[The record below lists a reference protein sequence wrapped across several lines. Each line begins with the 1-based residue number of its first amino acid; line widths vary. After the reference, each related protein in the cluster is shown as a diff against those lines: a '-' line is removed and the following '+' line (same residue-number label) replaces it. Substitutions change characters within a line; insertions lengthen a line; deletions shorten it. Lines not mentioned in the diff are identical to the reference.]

1 MSKSKKN
8 TIDPETM
15 IEFYGADSVRWFIL
29 SDSPPE
35 KDVQWSDTGV
45 AASNKFLQKIWNLVN
60 VIIDRKET
68 KIDKVEDQKILDLIE
83 GLSIKIDNTI
93 NTFKFNVTIAHFYEA
108 YKVVQNSLNLNVSN
122 KCLLDCVIQLMKLM
136 LPITPH
142 LSNEVL
148 ELLKCKNINK
158 WPDLRRDIVENV
170 KMAVQI
176 NGKTR
181 DVISVNKDLTQ
192 EEIST
197 IISKNEKIKKF
208 ISTGKLLKTIF
219 VKNRIVNYIIK

>member
-1 MSKSKKN
+1 
-8 TIDPETM
+8 M
-15 IEFYGADSVRWFIL
+15 IQFYGADSVRWFIL

-45 AASNKFLQKIWNLVN
+45 AASNKYLQKIWNLVN
-60 VIIDRKET
+60 VIIHREEKKLD
-68 KIDKVEDQKILDLIE
+68 KIEEKKILDLIE

-93 NTFKFNVTIAHFYEA
+93 STFKFNVTIAHFYEA
-108 YKVVQNSLNLNVSN
+108 YKVIQNSINSNVSN
-122 KCLLDCVIQLMKLM
+122 KCLLDCMMQLMKLM

-148 ELLKCKNINK
+148 ELLNCKNANK
-158 WPDLRRDIVENV
+158 WPEFRRDINENV
-170 KMAVQI
+170 KMAIQI

-181 DVISVNKDLTQ
+181 DIISVNKDLTQ
-192 EEIST
+192 EEISV
-197 IISKNEKIKKF
+197 IINGNKKIKKF
-208 ISTGKLLKTIF
+208 MSTGKLFKTIF